1 MLPSEIES
9 ERQAMWRARQ
19 SGKEGRARV
28 CARRAAGKALRL
40 RYGAG
45 REPGNAYTWLQWA
58 SGASELPEA
67 VRRAAQHLAAR
78 VLPGG
83 RPAYDDDPLADAELI
98 LRLYAPA
105 SGPEGAG

>member
-9 ERQAMWRARQ
+9 ERRAMWRARQ
-19 SGKEGRARV
+19 AGNEGRARV
-28 CARRAAGKALRL
+28 CARRAAGQALRR

-58 SGASELPEA
+58 SSAGEVSDV
-67 VRRAAQHLAAR
+67 VRRAAQRLAAR

-83 RPAYDDDPLADAELI
+83 RPADDDDPLADAELI
-98 LRLYAPA
+98 LRLCTPA
-105 SGPEGAG
+105 ARPDSAE